1 MKKMYHYKL
10 WQKNEIEKEPL
21 SLEEIEKLG
30 NRIQIFDLKN
40 GWQWLSKVTCHMNKN
55 CAKQQ

>member
-1 MKKMYHYKL
+1 MEKIYYYKL

-21 SLEEIEKLG
+21 PLEEIQKLG

-40 GWQWLSKVTCHMNKN
+40 GWQWLSKVLSHE
-55 CAKQQ
+55 